1 MKGGGTLEIS
11 TQQEGGSIL
20 MKIRDTGI
28 GISPECLQK
37 IYDPFFTTKGPDEG
51 EGLGLYIVRQIV
63 EKYAGTISFESEL
76 GKGTVCTIQFP
87 VGKVPDTRDQHV
99 A

>member
-1 MKGGGTLEIS
+1 MSAEHMRKV
-11 TQQEGGSIL
+11 
-20 MKIRDTGI
+20 
-28 GISPECLQK
+28 
-37 IYDPFFTTKGPDEG
+37 YDPFFTTKGPDEG

-63 EKYAGTISFESEL
+63 EKYAGTIAFESEK

-87 VGKVPDTRDQHV
+87 VGKSTETRHHDV